1 MVSGTKKMKEECR
14 EVSSIIKAYLEGQL
28 SEEQEK
34 KVSTHSEACAAC
46 ESKMFEAVDELGS
59 PGFFR
64 SVSSNLRKPAVHIDT
79 PGMVRRTPWWMVSG
93 ILHAAVILMTAIWIV
108 ARPERE
114 KIQIFEMNIK
124 TYRKPEYEP
133 AAKREIEKNI
143 REIRSE
149 VFTEEPVLTK
159 EELAID
165 KLETPDDLDREFT
178 AKGRQEAVSTIE
190 LEGDG
195 WIGVFGVGSAGSG
208 AYGWR
213 SGGGKKRA
221 IGRFG
226 GSAATESA
234 VLAAL
239 RWLARHQE
247 PGGHWDLM
255 KYVPGRPMRYGGSEN
270 YMKQADPSISAL
282 ALLAFLGAGH
292 TTRAGRFR
300 ENVQKALDYLISIQ
314 NDDGSVGKAQWMTN
328 PGSYNTSIGA
338 LALAEAAGMRCGSEA
353 EFAAQKAIDFLCSHQ
368 HPNGSFG
375 YMRGSSISGW
385 VMMALKSG
393 KSAKMK
399 IKDGVMEK
407 CLEFFDSLTEWP
419 AEDVCYKGIAKVGYK
434 RKGNYSF
441 ASQGYALTAVGM
453 LMHQYMGREQD
464 DPKLKAMANY
474 LMTLLPEWK
483 FTYNSSTDRQNFYYW
498 YYGTLALFQ
507 MGQDYWNQWNK
518 VMKEVLVK
526 NQCKGGP
533 MDGSIKDTDGSWD
546 PETVWGAWGGRVY
559 STAVLCMC
567 LEVYYRYSNLYI
579 FKK

>member
-1 MVSGTKKMKEECR
+1 MSNTSSRSIAAFREDFAVGDYAEER
-14 EVSSIIKAYLEGQL
+14 AYEGHADSPDLIK
-28 SEEQEK
+28 
-34 KVSTHSEACAAC
+34 
-46 ESKMFEAVDELGS
+46 
-59 PGFFR
+59 
-64 SVSSNLRKPAVHIDT
+64 
-79 PGMVRRTPWWMVSG
+79 RTPWWIISVIFHTALLVM
-93 ILHAAVILMTAIWIV
+93 AAMWTISA
-108 ARPERE
+108 ARE
-114 KIQIFEMNIK
+114 KEEFSIFEMNLK
-124 TYRKPEYEP
+124 KFKRPEYDP
-133 AAKREIEKNI
+133 MLKRDIKRNFK
-143 REIRSE
+143 E
-149 VFTEEPVLTK
+149 VKEETLVENPVVTK
-159 EELAID
+159 EDLKIEEM
-165 KLETPDDLDREFT
+165 ETPDDLDREHK
-178 AKGRQEAVSTIE
+178 AKGRQEAISTIE
-190 LEGDG
+190 LQGEG
-195 WIGVFGVGSAGSG
+195 WVGVFGVGGGGSG

-213 SGGGKKRA
+213 DGGGKKRA

-247 PGGHWDLM
+247 PNGHWDLM

-270 YMKQADPSISAL
+270 YMKQADPSVSAL

-314 NDDGSVGKAQWMTN
+314 NNDGSIGKAQWMTN

-375 YMRGSSISGW
+375 YMRGSSVSGW
-385 VMMALKSG
+385 AMMALKSA
-393 KSAKMK
+393 KSGKMK

-407 CLEFFDSLTEWP
+407 CLEFFDSLTEGP
-419 AEDVCYKGIAKVGYK
+419 DPNAMQYEGIAKVGYK
-434 RKGNYSF
+434 RKGGYSF

-453 LMHQYMGREQD
+453 LMNQYMGKEQD
-464 DPKLKAMANY
+464 DPKLMAMANY
-474 LMTLLPEWK
+474 LITLLPAWN
-483 FTYNSSTDRQNFYYW
+483 FTYSSGTDKNNFYYW
-498 YYGTLALFQ
+498 YYATLCLFQ
-507 MGQDYWNQWNK
+507 MGQHYWDQWNK

-533 MDGSIKDTDGSWD
+533 MDGSINDTDGSWD